1 MESIAELRAR
11 ALPAIRDHWARC
23 REAGLPHD
31 PSNLAAVVRAFERF
45 FSVMETI
52 PAPRGDRARALEAI
66 AALYADLDAINET
79 VDGGLLET
87 DEREL
92 LVPFVIDA
100 TRATGLDPADFPDG
114 EPGGEHRNF

>member
-1 MESIAELRAR
+1 MESIADLRAR
-11 ALPAIRDHWARC
+11 ALPAIREHWASC

-45 FSVMETI
+45 FSVMETMR
-52 PAPRGDRARALEAI
+52 APVERARVLEAI
-66 AALYADLDAINET
+66 AALYADLDAVNEAA
-79 VDGGLLET
+79 DGGLLET

-100 TRATGLDPADFPDG
+100 TRATGLDPAGFPDG
-114 EPGGEHRNF
+114 EPGGEYRNF

>member
-11 ALPAIRDHWARC
+11 ALPAIREHWASC

-45 FSVMETI
+45 FSAMETI
-52 PAPRGDRARALEAI
+52 GAPKGERARALEAI